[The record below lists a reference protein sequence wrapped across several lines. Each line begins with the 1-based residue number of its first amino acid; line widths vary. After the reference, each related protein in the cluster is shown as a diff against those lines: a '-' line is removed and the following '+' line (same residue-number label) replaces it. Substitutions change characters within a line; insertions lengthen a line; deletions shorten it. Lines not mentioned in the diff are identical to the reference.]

1 MIQTIHRTTTIA
13 LVYLLLAIGCSEK
26 SEEPQARLE
35 LWTLALRP
43 AFTDYMTDL
52 CDRFEEKH
60 PGVEVVWVDVP
71 FNAINRKLV
80 AAVAAGRG
88 PDVVNLSDRDF
99 ARVAALGGLAG
110 IDDLLSARDMER
122 YLPGAK
128 RVLVMDG
135 QTRALPWYLTT
146 SVRLCNAALL
156 EDAGLSV
163 EGMADRWGGLQTQA
177 RTYHA
182 NTGGFLFSVP
192 LGESSELPTMMLADG
207 VVPFRETEDGL
218 RADLTKPEV
227 VAMVAS
233 WVGLYRDG
241 ILPRSAATRDHS
253 AITELYQNGQLAVAQ
268 TGANMLRRVRDA
280 NPEVFADT
288 RVQPAITGR
297 LGRSHVAV
305 MVLGVSSKSE
315 HPELAAELAAWV
327 TSPDNQTE
335 LARQSGVLP
344 STPDSLED
352 DFFTAPENAELGNA
366 DGMIAYA
373 RSISAGALPDAVAF
387 TPAMAAWPDLRRSF
401 GEGIKRALLDG
412 AGVEATLGEIED
424 EWNAILA
431 AALPATI
438 EVLPTPEALAEPVT
452 RRVPAGVDAEVGVG
466 VSDE

>member
-1 MIQTIHRTTTIA
+1 M
-13 LVYLLLAIGCSEK
+13 GCSDK
-26 SEEPQARLE
+26 SEEPVVRLE

-43 AFTDYMTDL
+43 TFTDYMTDL
-52 CDRFEEKH
+52 CEGFEAEH

-110 IDDLLSARDMER
+110 IDGLLSTEQMEQ

-146 SVRLCNAALL
+146 SVRLCNEALL
-156 EDAGLSV
+156 EDAGMSAAGL
-163 EGMADRWGGLQTQA
+163 ADRWDDLQTQA
-177 RTYHA
+177 RAYHA
-182 NTGGFLFSVP
+182 DTGGFLFSVP

-207 VVPFRETEDGL
+207 IVPFRETQDGL

-227 VAMVAS
+227 AAMVSS
-233 WVGLYRDG
+233 WVALYRDG

-288 RVQPAITGR
+288 AVQPAITGS

-305 MVLGVSSKSE
+305 MVLGVSSKSK
-315 HPELAAELAAWV
+315 HPKLAAELAAWV
-327 TSPDNQTE
+327 TSPGNQTE

-344 STPDSLED
+344 STPESLTD
-352 DFFTAPENAELGNA
+352 AFFAPPAPEALSEENAEA
-366 DGMIAYA
+366 MIAYA

-401 GEGIKRALLDG
+401 GEGIKGALLDG
-412 AGVEATLGEIED
+412 AEVEATLQDIED
-424 EWNAILA
+424 EWDAILA
-431 AALPATI
+431 AALPATW
-438 EVLPTPEALAEPVT
+438 EVLPTPEALPQPGT
-452 RRVPAGVDAEVGVG
+452 RRVPAASKNGVLASGVTTETMG
-466 VSDE
+466 GGTR